1 MNLAI
6 DIGNSFTHF
15 AVYNGSKQV
24 YCHKSRLNEPNGLKN
39 ILLKI
44 ANKYP
49 PEGTYFKQDD
59 LHKITS
65 IGISS
70 VSPSTYEY
78 ISNYAINIFKIKPLT
93 INNKTKLP
101 VVIKINNPVTIGTD
115 RICNAVFG
123 YEYFKR
129 KHNVLII
136 DIGTANTFDIVTIK
150 GEFVGGIIA
159 PGIMISSKALNTNT
173 GKLPLIEYSKLSF
186 KSPLIGKNTFEAIS
200 SGLVNYMIFA
210 TEGIVSAVK
219 KHFNGKL
226 KVIITG
232 GSSNFLIN
240 NVNFKYTYIQNTVL
254 DGINCILNYQN
265 STI

>member
-15 AVYNGSKQV
+15 AVYKRSKQV
-24 YCHKSRLNEPNGLKN
+24 DYFQNSSNNLVGLKN
-39 ILLKI
+39 TLIKI
-44 ANKYP
+44 KNKY
-49 PEGTYFKQDD
+49 YMDASDQ
-59 LHKITS
+59 ITS

-70 VSPSTYEY
+70 VSPSTYKY
-78 ISNYAINIFKIKPLT
+78 INNTVVNIFKFKPLT

-101 VVIKINNPVTIGTD
+101 VVIKISKPATIGTD

-173 GKLPLIEYSKLSF
+173 GKLPLIEYSKLSI